1 MMVRFFS
8 TEEEHQIVEA
18 IRRAELATSGEIRVH
33 VEVGATEPVLDLGA
47 RIFRELGMHKTE
59 DRNGVLIL
67 LAVDRREFA
76 ILGDEGINRV
86 VPENF
91 WDTERDLLRQHFRRG
106 AFAEGIALAIQ
117 QVGRNLRKFFPYQT
131 DDVNELPDEISY
143 GGSRKNS

>member
-1 MMVRFFS
+1 MVRFFS
-8 TEEEHQIVEA
+8 TEEEHQIVES
-18 IRRAELATSGEIRVH
+18 IRQAELATSGEIRVH

-47 RIFRELGMHKTE
+47 RIFRELGMHETQ
-59 DRNGVLIL
+59 DRNGVLVI

-143 GGSRKNS
+143 GGKPR